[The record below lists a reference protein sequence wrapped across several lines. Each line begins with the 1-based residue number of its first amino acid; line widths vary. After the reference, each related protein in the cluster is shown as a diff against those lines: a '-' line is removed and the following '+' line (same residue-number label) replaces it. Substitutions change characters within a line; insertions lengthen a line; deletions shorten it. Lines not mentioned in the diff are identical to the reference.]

1 MDKPQNTL
9 SPHGSSFM
17 CSMLGPWWY
26 IRYIERERERKPY
39 IIYILVA
46 FRCLQACRPQLLSAR
61 LSAVQVVSSARSSQ
75 YQPGQRTNSIQATS
89 HLVIDLPLRIALV
102 SKICNDI
109 RSLLKGPHFLSADP
123 TLEMVDAMDPLWVAT
138 RLIFSL
144 QGCLYLLDP
153 RKPQTCLSN
162 VSQIIQSI
170 PWIIL
175 DILG

>member
-1 MDKPQNTL
+1 MDL
-9 SPHGSSFM
+9 HLCVLCWG
-17 CSMLGPWWY
+17 LGDILDIY
-26 IRYIERERERKPY
+26 IYRERERERIIY

-109 RSLLKGPHFLSADP
+109 LSLLKGPHFLSADP
-123 TLEMVDAMDPLWVAT
+123 TLEMLW
-138 RLIFSL
+138 
-144 QGCLYLLDP
+144 
-153 RKPQTCLSN
+153 KWWM
-162 VSQIIQSI
+162 
-170 PWIIL
+170 PWTL
-175 DILG
+175 FE

>member
-1 MDKPQNTL
+1 MDL
-9 SPHGSSFM
+9 HLCVLCWG
-17 CSMLGPWWY
+17 LGDILDIY
-26 IRYIERERERKPY
+26 IYRERERIIY

-109 RSLLKGPHFLSADP
+109 LSLLKGPHFLSADP
-123 TLEMVDAMDPLWVAT
+123 TLEMVDAMDPL
-138 RLIFSL
+138 
-144 QGCLYLLDP
+144 
-153 RKPQTCLSN
+153 
-162 VSQIIQSI
+162 
-170 PWIIL
+170 
-175 DILG
+175 